1 MQNWYMSLQNK
12 SYPALGVCQVLKG
25 PDDHLGFYPVG
36 VYAYGYFSS
45 SKVSE
50 EQFNSDDSASCSDIT
65 RKTQWTYRLTTNSK
79 AHL

>member
-12 SYPALGVCQVLKG
+12 SYPALRVCQVLKG
-25 PDDHLGFYPVG
+25 PEHHSGFYLVG

-50 EQFNSDDSASCSDIT
+50 E
-65 RKTQWTYRLTTNSK
+65 
-79 AHL
+79 